1 MKQKASPY
9 IPTTNED
16 QFQMLKEIGVNNFQ
30 DLLDDLPQNYLW
42 PNINLKE
49 MLSEPELTEYFK

>member
-42 PNINLKE
+42 PNINLK
-49 MLSEPELTEYFK
+49 